1 MNKYVRIARVY
12 PALVGMIIPWI
23 IIVWSLGDS
32 LPKIQAN
39 ITMLFSYIGV
49 GLSSAA
55 ILSAIGYALREAFRS
70 ISKWLFQFPFFKED
84 ETQMPTTEM
93 LLWKNKSMSNEQ
105 HKNLIKKC
113 YAMFHIRL
121 FSEEKE
127 RTDEHEA
134 RMTIVNAVQH
144 MREATRS
151 NKILLQYNY
160 EFGFCRNYLGA
171 SIFDIVFII
180 ISLIVNREL
189 VLMPQIIIWILAGIL
204 ALSIILAL
212 WSLKYRAKA
221 YARAL
226 FTSFL
231 ALPE

>member
-1 MNKYVRIARVY
+1 MNKYIRIARVY
-12 PALVGMIIPWI
+12 PALVAMIIPWI
-23 IIVWSLGDS
+23 IIVWCLGDS
-32 LPKIQAN
+32 LPKIQAD
-39 ITMLFSYIGV
+39 ITLLFSYLGV
-49 GLSSAA
+49 GLSSALVLA
-55 ILSAIGYALREAFRS
+55 AIGYALREAFRS
-70 ISKWLFQFPFFKED
+70 VSKWLFQFPFFKED

-93 LLWKNKSMSNEQ
+93 LLWKNKSISTEQ
-105 HKNLIKKC
+105 HNNISKKC
-113 YAMFHIRL
+113 YFMFHIRL
-121 FSEEKE
+121 LSKEKE
-127 RTDEHEA
+127 QSDEREA

-171 SIFDIVFII
+171 AVFDGLFLI
-180 ISLIVNREL
+180 ISLFVNNQL
-189 VLMPQIIIWILAGIL
+189 ALMPQIAIWILCGIL
-204 ALSIILAL
+204 VFSVLLAL

-231 ALPE
+231 ALS

>member
-70 ISKWLFQFPFFKED
+70 VSKWLFQFPFFKED

-127 RTDEHEA
+127 RTDEQEA